1 MTGLRYFMKF
11 HGYCGTVLLW
21 LWCIC
26 SLFLVHQLCMFEQ
39 DNCCCCRHTK
49 SAVNVICEIS
59 GGWCWLRGCGA
70 SVQDIGSLH
79 FILLTTALD
88 NYWQHICWLRAGS
101 WICLNVD
108 NYHSLIKDS
117 SPIEWCKSF
126 VMSPL
131 SPTNIYFD
139 FEDSMMCEKLRKQFI
154 WRCCVCC
161 HLS

>member
-1 MTGLRYFMKF
+1 MCISSHHKVWNLISLMTYPHLQLLTALDCKTVTGLRYFMKF
-11 HGYCGTVLLW
+11 HGHCGTVLLW
-21 LWCIC
+21 LWCIY

-108 NYHSLIKDS
+108 NYHTLIKDS
-117 SPIEWCKSF
+117 SHI
-126 VMSPL
+126 
-131 SPTNIYFD
+131 
-139 FEDSMMCEKLRKQFI
+139 
-154 WRCCVCC
+154 
-161 HLS
+161 

>member
-1 MTGLRYFMKF
+1 MCISSHHTVWNLISLMTYPHLQLLSELDCKTVTGLRYFMKF

-117 SPIEWCKSF
+117 SPI
-126 VMSPL
+126 
-131 SPTNIYFD
+131 
-139 FEDSMMCEKLRKQFI
+139 
-154 WRCCVCC
+154 
-161 HLS
+161 